1 MLFLTPTDSVKT
13 LKALRVYFVIMETFS
28 LQWWGAGMVVCL
40 ERGADAYNNRL
51 TAFDP
56 GQPG

>member
-1 MLFLTPTDSVKT
+1 MLFLTPTNGVKT

-40 ERGADAYNNRL
+40 ERGADL
-51 TAFDP
+51 HTTTV
-56 GQPG
+56 

>member
-28 LQWWGAGMVVCL
+28 LQCFDAAGWVTGRASGL
-40 ERGADAYNNRL
+40 
-51 TAFDP
+51 
-56 GQPG
+56 